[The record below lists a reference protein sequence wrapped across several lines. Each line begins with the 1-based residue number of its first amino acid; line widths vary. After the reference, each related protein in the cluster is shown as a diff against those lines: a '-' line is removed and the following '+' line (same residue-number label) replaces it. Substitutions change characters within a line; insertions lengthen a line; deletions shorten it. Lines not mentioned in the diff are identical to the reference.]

1 MTDLLPAVV
10 RDSGPSPTWSVI
22 WLHGLGA
29 DGHDFEPI
37 LPELVQPGWPAIRFI
52 FPHAPVRPVTLN
64 GGMPMRAWYDI
75 LALDSASRADEAGV
89 RQSMT
94 QIDAWLAAEAARGVP
109 ASRQFLAG
117 FSQGGA
123 VALALGLRR
132 AESLAGIIALSTYLP
147 LIERTAA
154 EATTA
159 GLATAVFMAHGQ
171 HDPVLPHALG
181 EASRDATRRLG
192 MTVDWH
198 SYPMP
203 HSVCADEIHDL
214 AKWLH
219 PRLGAGAGAR

>member
-10 RDSGPSPTWSVI
+10 RDSGPNPTWSVI

-37 LPELVQPGWPAIRFI
+37 LPELVRPGWPAIRFI

-75 LALDSASRADEAGV
+75 KSLDSASRADESGV
-89 RQSMT
+89 RESMAR
-94 QIDAWLAAEAARGVP
+94 IDAWLAAEAARGVP

-123 VALALGLRR
+123 IALALGLRR
-132 AESLAGIIALSTYLP
+132 TQPLAGIIALSTYLP
-147 LIERTAA
+147 LMEYTEA
-154 EATTA
+154 EATPV
-159 GLATAVFMAHGQ
+159 GLTTAVFMGHGR

-181 EASRDATRRLG
+181 EASRDAMRRLG
-192 MTVDWH
+192 VAVDWH

-214 AKWLH
+214 ARWLH
-219 PRLGAGAGAR
+219 PRLGATTGTG